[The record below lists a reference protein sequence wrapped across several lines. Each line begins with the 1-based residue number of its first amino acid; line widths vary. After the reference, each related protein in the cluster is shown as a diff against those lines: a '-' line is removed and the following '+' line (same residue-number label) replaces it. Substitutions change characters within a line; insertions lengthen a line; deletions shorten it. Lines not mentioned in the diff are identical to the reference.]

1 MSLIE
6 VEQLEKRFRVRQ
18 AHAGRFGALRG
29 LVSRGG
35 REVAA
40 VDDISFR
47 VEAGEMVGYVG
58 PNGAGKSTTI
68 KMLTGILVPSG
79 GRASVAGLVPW
90 DARQRLAGRIGV
102 VFGQRTQL
110 WWDLPLIDSLD
121 LLRHIYRVPPARYR
135 ENLRRFGELL
145 DLGPFL
151 DQPVRQLSLGQ
162 RMRGDLAAALLHDP
176 PILYLDEPTIGLDVV
191 AKQRVRD
198 FLRELNREPGVTVLL
213 TTHDMADIAR
223 LCERM
228 MIIDHG
234 RLLYDGGVA
243 AIAERYRRAATADRG
258 PRRGCGRAE
267 RAGCDTGTPRRRS
280 PLALVPPRGDQ
291 CARPDR
297 ARHRALPIRDL
308 MLEEPDIE
316 EVVRRIYEEGMADRP
331 LSVARHIP
339 TADTK
344 TSCSSTIN
352 MQPRPTHAQNAL
364 RLGRDAAIAAVAIG
378 RQDRPD
384 SPSPAL
390 PGFAP
395 APPGS
400 PAGPG
405 GQERVLSASDCR
417 VLASPLLSHHHSNGG
432 RWRRCRRAVAAR

>member
-6 VEQLEKRFRVRQ
+6 VENLQKRFRVRQ

-29 LVSRGG
+29 LVSGGG

-40 VDDISFR
+40 VGDISFR

-90 DARQRLAGRIGV
+90 EARQRLAAQIGV

-110 WWDLPLIDSLD
+110 WWDLPLIDSLE
-121 LLRHIYRVPPARYR
+121 LLGRIYRVPPARFR
-135 ENLRRFGELL
+135 ENLRRFDALL

-176 PILYLDEPTIGLDVV
+176 RILYLDEPTIGLDVV
-191 AKQRVRD
+191 AKERVRV
-198 FLRELNREPGVTVLL
+198 FLRELNRETGVTVLL
-213 TTHDMADIAR
+213 TTHDMTDIAR

-228 MIIDHG
+228 LIIDRG

-243 AIAERYRRAATADRG
+243 AIAERYGGQRRLIVDVDEDVAEPSVPGATLE
-258 PRRGCGRAE
+258 RREGSRLWLSF
-267 RAGCDTGTPRRRS
+267 RREETS
-280 PLALVPPRGDQ
+280 APDLI
-291 CARPDR
+291 ARVTTR
-297 ARHRALPIRDL
+297 YRIRDL

-316 EVVRRIYEEGMADRP
+316 EVVRRIYEEGIAD
-331 LSVARHIP
+331 
-339 TADTK
+339 
-344 TSCSSTIN
+344 
-352 MQPRPTHAQNAL
+352 
-364 RLGRDAAIAAVAIG
+364 
-378 RQDRPD
+378 
-384 SPSPAL
+384 
-390 PGFAP
+390 
-395 APPGS
+395 
-400 PAGPG
+400 
-405 GQERVLSASDCR
+405 
-417 VLASPLLSHHHSNGG
+417 
-432 RWRRCRRAVAAR
+432 